1 MTMFSLQQV
10 LDLAEAEGRVKYAE
24 GYRAGLAAADEAN
37 ARRHEEDAAA
47 AVERELHERAVY
59 VTAGLTG
66 HTDPSWRGL
75 DPVTATSDE
84 LTKAAQDRRAAG
96 VTRFRSTLPHEG
108 AAA

>member
-1 MTMFSLQQV
+1 MITLQQL
-10 LDLAEAEGRVKYAE
+10 LDIAEAEGRVKYAE
-24 GYRAGLAAADEAN
+24 GFRAGLAAADEAN
-37 ARRHEEDAAA
+37 ARTHERDAAA

-66 HTDPSWRGL
+66 RTDPSWRGL

-96 VTRFRSTLPHEG
+96 VTRFRSTLPHQE

>member
-10 LDLAEAEGRVKYAE
+10 LDMAEAEGRVKYAE

-37 ARRHEEDAAA
+37 ARTHERDVAA

-59 VTAGLTG
+59 VTAGVPG

-75 DPVTATSDE
+75 DPVTATTDE
-84 LTKAAQDRRAAG
+84 LNQAAQDRRAAG
-96 VTRFRSTLPHEG
+96 IARFRSTLTHEG

>member
-1 MTMFSLQQV
+1 MFSLKQV

-24 GYRAGLAAADEAN
+24 GFRAGLAAADEAN

-59 VTAGLTG
+59 VTAGLSG
-66 HTDPSWRGL
+66 NTDPSWRGL
-75 DPVTATSDE
+75 NPVTATSDE
-84 LTKAAQDRRAAG
+84 LTKSAQDRRAAG
-96 VTRFRSTLPHEG
+96 VTRFRSTLTHEG

>member
-37 ARRHEEDAAA
+37 ARTHEADAAA
-47 AVERELHERAVY
+47 AVERELHERAVL
-59 VTAGLTG
+59 VMAGLTG
-66 HTDPSWRGL
+66 HTDPSWLGL

-96 VTRFRSTLPHEG
+96 IARFRSTLPHEG